1 MILKLMYGIQQ
12 YQGKTLKKLAELFAQ
27 LSQGQNPDTLFITCS
42 DSRIDPNAITRS
54 KPGDLFIQRNVGNI
68 VPPYGV
74 AGSEGAAIEYAVEVL
89 KVKEIIIC
97 GHSQCGAMQG
107 LLTPN
112 LETTLPAVA
121 TWLTHARPV
130 LDKIEKRFDIGNTKS
145 DPNLKLKAT
154 IEYNI
159 LTQIEHLMSYPAIMK
174 RLNQQE
180 ITIHGWYYEIK
191 KGEVYIYEPNQ
202 KQFLPLEDAFNAAF
216 EEKIATLT
224 ENIAMQYLQSQAQ
237 PQTATDYLKLM
248 HLFNQLKFSIKPIW
262 AAIKD
267 KLVEGIWPELK
278 FMFSDKNDTVFI
290 ELINNTINHKLKN
303 LDSLRKE
310 IMTSAGYHDY
320 CHQQLLSSNFFITNS
335 VKSPMLASNN
345 PVLSD
350 NDLTSP
356 NSLP

>member
-1 MILKLMYGIQQ
+1 MYGIQQ
-12 YQGKTLKKLAELFAQ
+12 FQGKTFKKLEEVFTQ

-74 AGSEGAAIEYAVEVL
+74 ASSEAAAIEYAVEAL

-97 GHSQCGAMQG
+97 GHSQCGAMKG

-130 LDKIEKRFDIGNTKS
+130 LDKIEKQFDVGNTES
-145 DPNLKLKAT
+145 DPYLKLKAT

-159 LTQIEHLMSYPAIMK
+159 LTQIEHLKSYPAVMK

-191 KGEVYIYEPNQ
+191 TGEIFIYEPNQ
-202 KQFLPLEDAFNAAF
+202 KQFLPLEDAFSTAF
-216 EEKIATLT
+216 EEKITTLT

-237 PQTATDYLKLM
+237 PKTATDYSKSI
-248 HLFNQLKFSIKPIW
+248 HLFNQLYSSIKPIW
-262 AAIKD
+262 PAIRD
-267 KLVEGIWPELK
+267 KLVEAIWPELK
-278 FMFSDKNDTVFI
+278 FMFSDKNDATFI
-290 ELINNTINHKLKN
+290 ELINNTVNHKLKN

-310 IMTSAGYHDY
+310 IMGSAGYQDY
-320 CHQQLLSSNFFITNS
+320 CHQQLLSSSFFIINS
-335 VKSPMLASNN
+335 AKSPIPVSKNT
-345 PVLSD
+345 VLSD
-350 NDLTSP
+350 NNLSSP